1 MSVDVNRQ
9 AIAGAVLAAGAGLS
23 TPSLAAIPSPRDGR
37 VAAIA
42 KRIAALVLE
51 REAND
56 QALEAA
62 AARFDLPPTPP
73 ELMVTYRGP
82 LDPLKIE
89 VEPDCIR
96 DVLADV
102 SPRSR
107 RGRRLRK
114 LLRLHDAHYSAL
126 WAARAASGIGPLID
140 ERERIKQELN
150 ASAEEIY
157 DLEGH
162 DAAHLALQAAM
173 LLVAGDG
180 VRDVPAAL
188 LVLLEAA
195 GAA

>member
-1 MSVDVNRQ
+1 MTVAPDRR
-9 AIAGAVLAAGAGLS
+9 AILGAIPASAASLS
-23 TPSLAAIPSPRDGR
+23 LPASAASPSPRDGR

-42 KRIAALVLE
+42 KRIGYLILQ
-51 REAND
+51 REAN
-56 QALEAA
+56 QKALTAA
-62 AARFDLPPTPP
+62 AAGFDLPPTPA

-82 LDPLKIE
+82 LGPLKVE
-89 VEPDCIR
+89 VEPDWIR

-126 WAARAASGIGPLID
+126 WAAREASGIGPLID
-140 ERERIKQELN
+140 ERERIKRELD
-150 ASAEEIY
+150 ASAEEIC

-162 DAAHLALQAAM
+162 GAAYLALQAAK

-180 VRDVPAAL
+180 VRDITAAL
-188 LVLLEAA
+188 LALLEVVGTA
-195 GAA
+195 